1 MTNRRSFLKQTGAA
15 ALGALF
21 LPKLSHAGLFS
32 PSYQS
37 DIGIQLYTLSDLM
50 VADAKG
56 TLQQVAAIGFKELES
71 AGSPKGSYYGYKPK
85 EFAAMAKDMG
95 MHWRSNH
102 VSGAPFDMSKME
114 AMIKKNVGGDDA
126 KAKQM
131 MERFKYIGSM
141 PTLKNDYQRLVDESA
156 EGGLSYL
163 VCASI
168 PVGSL
173 DEMKAAADI
182 FNKTG
187 EACKKAGIQ
196 FAYHNHATEFD
207 MVEGHTPFD
216 YILSNTDAE
225 LVKME
230 LDLGW
235 ATKAGKDPKELFKQH
250 PGRFPL
256 WHAKD
261 MDKVNKAPAEV
272 GTGIVDF
279 KSAFDHAKESGM
291 KYFFVEQDQ
300 APQPLQNIANS
311 YKYLKK
317 LLA

>member
-1 MTNRRSFLKQTGAA
+1 MSY
-15 ALGALF
+15 
-21 LPKLSHAGLFS
+21 AGILNAS
-32 PSYQS
+32 PYKNN
-37 DIGIQLYTLSDLM
+37 IGIQLYTLSDLM
-50 VADAKG
+50 VADAQG
-56 TLQQVAAIGFKELES
+56 TLKKVAEIGYKQLES
-71 AGSPKGSYYGYKPK
+71 AGSAKGSYYGYKPK
-85 EFAAMAKDMG
+85 EFATVAKDLS

-102 VSGAPFDMSKME
+102 VSGAPFNMARMQ
-114 AMIKKNVGGDDA
+114 AMIKKNMGEDSV
-126 KAKQM
+126 KTRQM
-131 MERFKYIGSM
+131 MERFKFISTA
-141 PTLKNDYQRLVDESA
+141 PNLKNDYQRLVDESA

-168 PVGSL
+168 PVSSL
-173 DEMKAAADI
+173 DEMKTAVEV

-207 MVEGHTPFD
+207 TVEGHRPFD
-216 YILSNTDAE
+216 YILSNTDKE

-235 ATKAGKDPKELFKQH
+235 ATKAGQDPKELFKQH

-261 MDKVNKAPAEV
+261 MDKVKQMPAEV
-272 GTGIVDF
+272 GTGTVDF
-279 KSAFDHAKESGM
+279 KSAFEHAKDSGM

-300 APQPLQNIANS
+300 APQPLVNVTNS
-311 YKYLKK
+311 YNYLKK
-317 LLA
+317 MLA